1 MTHSNDV
8 LIKSIEQAKEA
19 AKHTTGTWVSAIKTV
34 VTGCFENAETVPKK
48 YSTMIL
54 NTEDRLSIEQDDE
67 FGIEGIT
74 TLYDFDRVPL
84 QKAGFSGS
92 LLQFTEQWQL
102 LYHYSI
108 KYLAPGSTDYRIV

>member
-54 NTEDRLSIEQDDE
+54 NTED
-67 FGIEGIT
+67 
-74 TLYDFDRVPL
+74 
-84 QKAGFSGS
+84 
-92 LLQFTEQWQL
+92 
-102 LYHYSI
+102 
-108 KYLAPGSTDYRIV
+108 

>member
-54 NTEDRLSIEQDDE
+54 NTEDRLFIEQDDE

-74 TLYDFDRVPL
+74 ALYDFDRVPL